1 MMTLNNNEKDFQEK
15 LQKDTEMPAIVH
27 ERINQA
33 YRLIEIMLCYR
44 KKHQRI
50 HITG

>member
-33 YRLIEIMLCYR
+33 YRLIENNAVLQ
-44 KKHQRI
+44 KKAP
-50 HITG
+50 

>member
-27 ERINQA
+27 ERIKNDHSGRA
-33 YRLIEIMLCYR
+33 FHRP
-44 KKHQRI
+44 
-50 HITG
+50 